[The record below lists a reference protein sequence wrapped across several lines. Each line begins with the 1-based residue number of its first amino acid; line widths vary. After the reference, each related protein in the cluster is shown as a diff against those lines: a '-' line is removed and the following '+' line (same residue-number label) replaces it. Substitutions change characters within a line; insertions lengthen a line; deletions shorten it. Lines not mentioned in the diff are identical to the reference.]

1 MLRRADTPLGLAHL
15 FVPSLRFDR
24 EPVYRSMDV
33 VRSTRWREL
42 PVQQA
47 ESPGEAAAMSLA
59 LGRLLLTAATP
70 VSFHSKPP
78 TSMASPVDP
87 AAVVAWAAQRAVP
100 LRCTWLNADR
110 VPHGPAPEA
119 MHIACLDGGSE
130 THWPLVVGWE
140 FGSWSALVGGA
151 PRALLLL
158 DPRWPAPWGTAHNAR
173 LELRASA
180 RRSARPSAHPEQRL
194 TYRGLD
200 EQVMSVRLAGFLAF
214 RGPRQK
220 EVRSRSVPRERPGQS
235 VGERCFW

>member
-1 MLRRADTPLGLAHL
+1 MLRRADTPLGLVQL

-33 VRSTRWREL
+33 ARSTRWRKL
-42 PVQQA
+42 PLQQA
-47 ESPGEAAAMSLA
+47 ESPDEAAEMSLA
-59 LGRLLLTAATP
+59 LGHLLLTAAAP
-70 VSFHSKPP
+70 ASFHSKPS
-78 TSMASPVDP
+78 TSKASSIDR
-87 AAVVAWAAQRAVP
+87 AAVVAWAAECAAP
-100 LRCTWLNADR
+100 LQCTWLNADR

-119 MHIACLDGGSE
+119 MRIACLEGGSE

-140 FGSWSALVGGA
+140 FGSWGALISGA

-194 TYRGLD
+194 AYRGLD
-200 EQVMSVRLAGFLAF
+200 GQVMSVRLAGFLALSS
-214 RGPRQK
+214 
-220 EVRSRSVPRERPGQS
+220 SRVA
-235 VGERCFW
+235 